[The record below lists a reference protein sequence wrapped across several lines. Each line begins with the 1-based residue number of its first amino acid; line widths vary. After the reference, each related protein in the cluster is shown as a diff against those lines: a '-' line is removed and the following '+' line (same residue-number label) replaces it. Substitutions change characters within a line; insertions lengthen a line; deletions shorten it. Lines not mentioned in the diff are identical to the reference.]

1 MGSELA
7 DIVTIIDAAN
17 RLRRSVGRTKSKRP
31 PEAHMRRY
39 VVRRQENRQYCIWDT
54 KMDQPAEAD
63 GRRYV
68 NLQFDEALNV
78 VELLNGAKNSN

>member
-1 MGSELA
+1 
-7 DIVTIIDAAN
+7 
-17 RLRRSVGRTKSKRP
+17 
-31 PEAHMRRY
+31 MRRY

-54 KMDQPAEAD
+54 KTDRLAEAD

-68 NLQFDEALNV
+68 NLQFDEALNF